1 MVKHRQNKVKTLI
14 IIYQG
19 STADN
24 KLAAKTSP
32 KIYFKFHGKAK
43 EIIAHVVC
51 SEHIST
57 RGDIKSQSKEDIKSQ
72 SKEDIKSQLLEEVG
86 IKDLTGNLLSDIV
99 FDFFFLKTTMH
110 GFP

>member
-1 MVKHRQNKVKTLI
+1 MVKQVKHRQNKVKTLI
-14 IIYQG
+14 IIYQE
-19 STADN
+19 SRVDN
-24 KLAAKTSP
+24 KLAAKTSL

-72 SKEDIKSQLLEEVG
+72 LLEEVG
-86 IKDLTGNLLSDIV
+86 IKVFTGN
-99 FDFFFLKTTMH
+99 
-110 GFP
+110 